1 METFTNI
8 FVAVIIIVAT
18 ISIAWVLAPVVKA
31 DDEKKQWRWDS

>member
-18 ISIAWVLAPVVKA
+18 IGIAWALAPIIKS
-31 DDEKKQWRWDS
+31 DDKNK